1 MLCILLLSV
10 SSAAFSSDWVSPID
24 TKYKQKNEV
33 LFNKF
38 DTARNI
44 INSYRGQSKNI
55 VEADKL
61 LKEILEKDKDYAPVY
76 REYGRLHIIAGY
88 VSNGGYRTGS
98 LESSEISIHKS
109 IEIEPNY
116 ADSYVLLGHLYTQMK
131 RYKEAQSALEKA
143 ESIGT
148 KIPWLDLNWADLLN
162 VQGKHNE
169 ALQRYINV
177 EESKTLNKKAYSAAL
192 EGIREYYGAIGD
204 YEKVKSL
211 YLKQIEYEP
220 ETAWNYSNYASF
232 LLFHYGDVE
241 GAIENSKKALQI
253 MNFGMGKYI
262 LACALYTKWAKLQDM
277 PSNKN
282 RAEKYLEQAWMLYPY
297 PQQVI
302 KETQKYK
309 YTSVTAL
316 KLRNFIDEEN
326 GIRTKIELAK
336 TLIFYALNEWEAALQ
351 KLKTYF

>member
-1 MLCILLLSV
+1 MFILLLSV

-24 TKYKQKNEV
+24 IKYKQRNEE

-38 DTARNI
+38 DAARDI
-44 INSYRGQSKNI
+44 INSYRGRSEKLA
-55 VEADKL
+55 EADKL
-61 LKEILEKDKDYAPVY
+61 LREILEEDIEYAPAY
-76 REYGRLHIIAGY
+76 REYGRIYIMAGY
-88 VSNGGYRTGS
+88 VNNDNFKKGILGP
-98 LESSEISIHKS
+98 SELSILKS
-109 IEIEPNY
+109 IDIEPKY
-116 ADSYVLLGHLYTQMK
+116 ADSYVLLGHLYTKMK
-131 RYKEAQSALEKA
+131 RYKEAQSALEKG

-162 VQGKHNE
+162 KQGKYSE
-169 ALQRYINV
+169 ALQRYKNV
-177 EESKTLNKKAYSAAL
+177 AESNTSNKKAYIRAL
-192 EGIREYYGAIGD
+192 EGITEYYAAVGD
-204 YEKVKSL
+204 YEKVKSF
-211 YLKQIEYEP
+211 YLKQIEHEP
-220 ETAWNYSNYASF
+220 ETAWIYGNYASF
-232 LLFHYGDVE
+232 LLFKYGDVD
-241 GAIENSKKALQI
+241 GAIENSKKALKI
-253 MNFGMGKYI
+253 MNYGMGEFI

-316 KLRNFIDEEN
+316 KLRNFINEEN